1 MNQKIVAPVKAK
13 PLELSADTTTE
24 DAFVRVISACLCHA
38 QANLPAVLDGQ
49 IEGVHQMR
57 VGFRRLRSGLKIFRP
72 LVPREASEMLVEE
85 IRWLNGFLGPARDWD
100 VFLYEGL
107 VPLFNYFPRK
117 RSLHLFRAKA
127 ETIRQTHNRLLRDA
141 LVEPRYAVI
150 GERFIA
156 WLAERA
162 WHNGASERQEK
173 RLAESVARFATPLL
187 EQDHRRVIK
196 RGEAFARASPEQRH
210 ALRIRIKEIRYA
222 LDFFAGLYPSNTIK
236 PYLASLAKL
245 QDCLGVMNDISVA
258 HRLLDEAGSGTASPT
273 NAVDRTDDHRP
284 KRFAHRS
291 WNSAALLTLDAMANA
306 LAGRATDPGAILVRW
321 AGATRI
327 RTPRVAPF
335 YGER

>member
-1 MNQKIVAPVKAK
+1 MNQKIIAPVKAK
-13 PLELSADTTTE
+13 PLELGVDTTTE

-38 QANLPAVLDGQ
+38 QDNLPAVLDGQ

-141 LVEPRYAVI
+141 LVEPRYAII

-162 WHNGASERQEK
+162 WHNEASERQAK

-258 HRLLDEAGSGTASPT
+258 HRLLDEAGSGTASAARQLIDGWYGCRYDVYQREFPDLWQRFT
-273 NAVDRTDDHRP
+273 ACERP
-284 KRFAHRS
+284 WK
-291 WNSAALLTLDAMANA
+291 
-306 LAGRATDPGAILVRW
+306 
-321 AGATRI
+321 
-327 RTPRVAPF
+327 
-335 YGER
+335 E